1 MGHLV
6 QFMLKSGDLL
16 CSGGGG
22 SVGCGSGG
30 SGCSGGGGGGGDHT
44 GEVYR
49 EVDGGR
55 PVARVG
61 GLPCSLRMGND
72 PPLAGDST

>member
-30 SGCSGGGGGGGDHT
+30 SGCSGGGGGGGDHFAEFVLES
-44 GEVYR
+44 G
-49 EVDGGR
+49 DGGGGS
-55 PVARVG
+55 VG
-61 GLPCSLRMGND
+61 
-72 PPLAGDST
+72 